1 MLELNDYTLKIN
13 NKLLL
18 EHTKVSF
25 RKGVINHI
33 LGKNGVG
40 KSQFA
45 KDLLLNRSGLIPSEI
60 SKNVTIISSFSNVPN
75 DLKVCELFILLEKRF
90 GLDSVAHLAHS
101 LHATNISKTSL
112 IGQLS
117 DGQKQKLKLLS
128 FFLEDK
134 SIIVLDEITN
144 ALDKQTINEIYL
156 FLLAYIK
163 NHPKKI
169 ILNITHNLSDLKNLK
184 GNYYLIEDF
193 KLKLFRSILR
203 GEILE
208 LKKTISNKIM
218 IILIAIIVAI
228 FAMGWILP
236 IGIDKVT
243 RLSYREYLFSTYT
256 VFTQFGFLMFSF
268 LVSFFINKEYSGK
281 TILFYRMM
289 NTNSLTFYIKKVL
302 TLTVETLGSIL
313 VLLFIVSFIFM
324 DFSVILQMFFLLSMI
339 SIQYILIVALISFLS
354 ANVLLSIGFSILY
367 WITTVLFVAIGGFLR
382 FFAIFDA
389 SNELYLNVQNFLE
402 GSENSISFDHNLLI
416 ILYIIVLTVIA
427 LAIARV
433 NNKRWLRL
441 GV

>member
-1 MLELNDYTLKIN
+1 MKQSLVGLCEVTKLLELNDYTLKIN

-60 SKNVTIISSFSNVPN
+60 SKNVTIISSFSNVRN

-193 KLKLFRSILR
+193 K
-203 GEILE
+203 
-208 LKKTISNKIM
+208 M
-218 IILIAIIVAI
+218 I
-228 FAMGWILP
+228 
-236 IGIDKVT
+236 
-243 RLSYREYLFSTYT
+243 R
-256 VFTQFGFLMFSF
+256 FTNQTE
-268 LVSFFINKEYSGK
+268 VIQK
-281 TILFYRMM
+281 
-289 NTNSLTFYIKKVL
+289 YI
-302 TLTVETLGSIL
+302 
-313 VLLFIVSFIFM
+313 
-324 DFSVILQMFFLLSMI
+324 
-339 SIQYILIVALISFLS
+339 
-354 ANVLLSIGFSILY
+354 
-367 WITTVLFVAIGGFLR
+367 
-382 FFAIFDA
+382 
-389 SNELYLNVQNFLE
+389 E
-402 GSENSISFDHNLLI
+402 G
-416 ILYIIVLTVIA
+416 
-427 LAIARV
+427 
-433 NNKRWLRL
+433 
-441 GV
+441 